1 MERWPPWSPRVPTW
15 VPTRG
20 ARRCP
25 RAAALLV
32 QINKE
37 AGRRGGAGTPKAT
50 CRPTT
55 GRPGQRAR
63 QTAHAVGV
71 RCAAAALPR
80 LVGLLAA
87 APRISR
93 QLTTNTT
100 SPLTLGCRNQKQ
112 GAPRALPL
120 CVHGAQDPIEC
131 CPCPPGPD
139 RPGPAGSKEGFQSGA
154 EPNQRP
160 AQHPHPGSGFP
171 ADEAI
176 DCDLIDATRRHRRT
190 GRRIGARESPHRTPP
205 NAAKPAS
212 ARACTARLLLLLHA
226 DDVDELAPS
235 ATCLSQQALRPPT
248 GHARLSY
255 PIACHFGWTR
265 TRAGRP
271 ASHRR
276 GTGLVQRPSAAG
288 IFDYCT
294 ATHPVLVRAAALQ
307 QLVLPSTGDVRGAG
321 AGHQLRS
328 PPDQGTQCRSASTP
342 YSLLLQQSCGTY
354 TGGGGSWGLIFGAK
368 RSRGHDGSA
377 PCDLNPEPPALRG
390 CAWSRPRATAPR
402 RRLVSVAAAYF
413 GANAPRDQAFLAPRN
428 SRQAVEA
435 GRRARRRG
443 VKERDCG
450 VVGILL
456 LQCSAFPGGET
467 GEQDHATTGRW
478 PRHGGVVHAD
488 RDTGIHTP
496 DLS

>member
-1 MERWPPWSPRVPTW
+1 VLHLPARPAAKKASKAEQSPTNDRLSTH
-15 VPTRG
+15 TRG
-20 ARRCP
+20 
-25 RAAALLV
+25 
-32 QINKE
+32 
-37 AGRRGGAGTPKAT
+37 RG
-50 CRPTT
+50 
-55 GRPGQRAR
+55 
-63 QTAHAVGV
+63 
-71 RCAAAALPR
+71 
-80 LVGLLAA
+80 
-87 APRISR
+87 S
-93 QLTTNTT
+93 
-100 SPLTLGCRNQKQ
+100 
-112 GAPRALPL
+112 
-120 CVHGAQDPIEC
+120 
-131 CPCPPGPD
+131 
-139 RPGPAGSKEGFQSGA
+139 
-154 EPNQRP
+154 
-160 AQHPHPGSGFP
+160 P

-342 YSLLLQQSCGTY
+342 YSLLLQQSCGTC